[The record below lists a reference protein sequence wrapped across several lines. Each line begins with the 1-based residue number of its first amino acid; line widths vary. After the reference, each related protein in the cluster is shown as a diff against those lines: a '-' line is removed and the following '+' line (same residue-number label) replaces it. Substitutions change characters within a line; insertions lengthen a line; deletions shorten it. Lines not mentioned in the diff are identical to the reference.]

1 MHNSRHLRT
10 LLVGAVL
17 IIMPIALNAFR
28 LADGNDWNSSTESE
42 RNAYLVGISNMISV
56 GNAYDIKKLPGENKT
71 FMRQAY
77 QGLSDTTIPE
87 AIQRVDSWYRANP
100 DRLDV
105 PILSV
110 LWIDIVKPKLA
121 DSH

>member
-56 GNAYDIKKLPGENKT
+56 GNAYDIKKLPGEDKT

-87 AIQRVDSWYRANP
+87 AIQRVDAWYRANP
-100 DRLDV
+100 ARLDV